1 MLARESLESRRFA
14 DDGSCMSTLPRIA
27 VIATGG
33 TIAGVSTADSDTT
46 GYQAGALPITQLL
59 AGVPQLGSLADVV
72 AEQPFSEDSKDLTPE
87 HWLILARRVQA
98 RLNESTIDAVAF
110 LMAHLAYAAEAV
122 SVLQSPHDAT

>member
-59 AGVPQLGSLADVV
+59 AGVPQLGSLA
-72 AEQPFSEDSKDLTPE
+72 AEQPFSEDSKDLTPA